1 MTAGVTMRSSKGRTV
16 LYVLVGC
23 SIAFLVYILSS
34 THNKL
39 KFTEESND
47 KCQQQRDSLS
57 AQLQVLYEHKSRLE
71 KSLQNEMAEKKK
83 VESEMRTFRET
94 VDREKAEAVGRY
106 SELQQKYDE
115 VKKNNLEDF
124 NNLKGSYATL
134 VGDKEKLEAD
144 MGKYVKA
151 LEQQKSNEANLHE
164 HIKELSSS
172 LRTAEAALEQE
183 RNKYSVAQSQLDT
196 CQSIRL
202 QLAAQLAQSNVAI
215 KSNAEA
221 PVVMK
226 SVMKEQRDLRPL
238 PNAVP
243 SALPDGVP
251 NAIHIPSRQN
261 IILEKTPVAPKLSQ
275 EEVKDEKLAGGAMGL
290 HEKEQQK
297 LQAPVPPEDNAGVLQ
312 LPLSANKLAGGGTKG
327 KSLSSAAH
335 PLKLEQAP
343 VAAEPPSA
351 GAVIFNR
358 SASTRNAL
366 DNNPPR
372 YQAVPPQ
379 DGNGVAPNYQ
389 AAPPHDQAPPP
400 PPPPG
405 EQQQAAPHDFIHVQD
420 AEKPESVPQDAQGK
434 ENQQEGAIQAPQAAD
449 LVQKEDGGDNVLVPP
464 KSGEAGDGGEA
475 GPAEVGR
482 ARPEVGEGAQKMGNL
497 ARPLIEAP
505 QQGAGRRGPV
515 YPHGEEDNREYAEP
529 VREDDAGDDQDADG
543 AIFGADHRKQFQ
555 DADFDD
561 QMVEPENQQAVN
573 QMHGEG
579 LMVNPK

>member
-449 LVQKEDGGDNVLVPP
+449 LQVQKEDGGDNVLVPP

-529 VREDDAGDDQDADG
+529 DGRARKPAGGKPDA
-543 AIFGADHRKQFQ
+543 R
-555 DADFDD
+555 
-561 QMVEPENQQAVN
+561 
-573 QMHGEG
+573 
-579 LMVNPK
+579 